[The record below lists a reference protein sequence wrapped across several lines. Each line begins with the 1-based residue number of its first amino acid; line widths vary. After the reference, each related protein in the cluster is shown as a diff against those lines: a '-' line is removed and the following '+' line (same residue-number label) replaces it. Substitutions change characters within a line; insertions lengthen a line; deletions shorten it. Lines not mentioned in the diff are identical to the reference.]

1 MDAMTINYMLGHVLL
16 NSGIHPRE
24 WSAEELVIAFAL
36 LPKPKVSIEEFK
48 ASFGG
53 DEVEAQTELTTE
65 EKLAHN
71 SEQLEK
77 IGE

>member
-53 DEVEAQTELTTE
+53 EPQAPEPTEE

-71 SEQLEK
+71 EAQLEK
-77 IGE
+77 LGK